1 MNTQISTDSFS
12 DKINEARFWSV
23 GSKKFLSSALLAVS
37 LSSAPAM
44 ANELANTDI
53 AQLAQLTSTE
63 SIAPAAPKIASFNKS
78 DYSQYSPG
86 EQARDIYSAGYD
98 QIMKNQRS
106 GVYTHPSL
114 PGEIITLRF
123 ESDPDAEKR
132 IQADLAV
139 LFGDEAGYKWQR
151 NIGTMMH
158 GFGRPGSVP
167 ERSFHVQDPLS
178 IGRDVNY
185 IYLKEIDMDKGFKV
199 DGYTELNEEG
209 YSKYIGIQ
217 LLEHEIAHSLP
228 HQQLSLPQLAKVPFN
243 QDDIKG
249 LEISSIFIANVITAQ
264 QMKKDG
270 LSLESIDAFLTLNKN
285 GGWRQIGAAEVDG
298 PFVVSAQSDKIFLLD
313 KDVEVNES
321 HPVFIAA
328 TVAKN
333 LFDRDPDAFFSLSRS
348 DVELLSMELMNQSK
362 THDFAPDVIQQ
373 IDHNLH
379 NHFQNNLLVE
389 AILDEFS
396 KANDGYRHGDK
407 DAFNSIIQKL
417 GQNPDNLFHQNLI
430 KELNNRSDDFG
441 ILSENS
447 MREIFEKAYT
457 DTKMDP
463 LQKAGGSLVGLS
475 KSTQRALGEIGRLD
489 LIHLTSEFHERH
501 SGPMFEKYKNSQI
514 QSAEA
519 QLDMKIDPSKIELS
533 SAEVTLSPLQQR
545 TLDELFSMKDSAPP
559 GRIAVDIQNVLKE
572 SIPDLSDSTWRVIA
586 DGIRQGHDLKTII
599 EDATTPAPQPILPA
613 AAAIPANDPEP
624 ERSLRN
630 NYAPKPKFG

>member
-151 NIGTMMH
+151 NLGTMIH

-167 ERSFHVQDPLS
+167 ERSFHVQDPFS

-185 IYLKEIDMDKGFKV
+185 IYLKESKFERGFKV
-199 DGYTELNEEG
+199 DGYPELDEDG
-209 YSKYIGIQ
+209 YTKYIGIQ
-217 LLEHEIAHSLP
+217 TLEHEIAHSLP
-228 HQQLSLPQLAKVPFN
+228 HQQLSVGQLAITPFN
-243 QDDIKG
+243 RDDIKG
-249 LEISSIFIANVITAQ
+249 LEVSSVFMSNVMTAQ
-264 QMKKDG
+264 KMKQDG

-285 GGWRQIGAAEVDG
+285 GGWRQIGATEVDG
-298 PFVVSAQSDKIFLLD
+298 PFIVSAETDKIYLLENDVD
-313 KDVEVNES
+313 KNAS

-328 TVAKN
+328 TAAKD
-333 LFDRDPDAFFSLSRS
+333 LFDRDPEAFLSLSRS
-348 DVELLSMELMNQSK
+348 DAERLSMELMNKSK
-362 THDFAPDVIQQ
+362 SYNFAPDVIQQ

-379 NHFQNNLLVE
+379 HNLQNNLLVE
-389 AILDEFS
+389 AIVEEFS
-396 KANDGYRHGDK
+396 KANNAYAQGDK
-407 DAFNSIIQKL
+407 NAFDPIIQNL
-417 GQNPDNLFHQNLI
+417 QQNPDNLFHQNLI
-430 KELNNRSDDFG
+430 KELNNRSGEFG
-441 ILSENS
+441 TLDKSS
-447 MREIFEKAYT
+447 LRDIFEKAYT
-457 DTKMDP
+457 DTKMAP
-463 LQKAGGSLVGLS
+463 LQKAGGALIGLS
-475 KSTQRALGEIGRLD
+475 TETQRSLGEIGRLD
-489 LIHLTSEFHERH
+489 LIQFTSEFHEKH
-501 SGPMFEKYKNSQI
+501 SGPLFEKYKNSQI

-599 EDATTPAPQPILPA
+599 EDATVPAPQPILPA
-613 AAAIPANDPEP
+613 AAATPANEPEP